1 MPEYLYDRLTE
12 YSCSG
17 RYPLHMPGHKRR
29 LGQME
34 DPFSFDITEIDGF
47 DNLHHAEGILKECQ
61 QRAAELFGAE
71 ETYFLVNGSTA
82 GILSAVSCAAAMARR
97 GSAPGSGAEET
108 PVILMARNSHK
119 AAYHALYLTGMEPV
133 YLYPEK
139 TEHAFLNGC
148 ILPEIV
154 ERELE
159 KHPGA
164 AAVFITSPT
173 YDGVI
178 SDIKGIAD
186 AAHRHGALLIVDE
199 AHGAHFGF
207 HPYFPQSA
215 VRQGADL
222 VIQSVHKTLPSLTQ
236 TALLH
241 VSRTL
246 ADREMLR
253 RMLGIYQTSSPS
265 YVLMAS
271 IDQCVRMLREKG
283 SELFDTFSHELEIFW
298 KEAGKLE
305 NLQVIRTDDPS
316 RILISGGL
324 TGLSGFEIC
333 DILRKNYHL
342 EPEMAA
348 EEYVLALMSV
358 GDGTEGLQVLLQAL
372 RKIDAESTACGKEA
386 AAGTVRPR
394 KELRPDRDECRADI
408 CLPLRDAWD
417 LQTERISLEEC
428 AGRISAEFVYL
439 YPPGIPLVVPG
450 ERISRSLAQNLCRYR
465 DEGCSLQGMEDYTM
479 ARIRVLPVP
488 DDDSVNKI

>member
-1 MPEYLYDRLTE
+1 MPEYLYDLLTE
-12 YSCSG
+12 YSRSG
-17 RYPLHMPGHKRR
+17 RYPLHMPGHKRQ

-47 DNLHHAEGILKECQ
+47 DNLHHAEGILKEAQ

-71 ETYFLVNGSTA
+71 ETFFLVNGSTA
-82 GILSAVSCAAAMARR
+82 GILSAIGCAAAMARR
-97 GSAPGSGAEET
+97 HGGPDRA

-133 YLYPEK
+133 YLYPAK

-148 ILPEIV
+148 IQPETV
-154 ERELE
+154 GRELMN
-159 KHPGA
+159 HPQA

-173 YDGVI
+173 YDGVV
-178 SDIKGIAD
+178 SDIEGIAE
-186 AAHRHGALLIVDE
+186 AAHRCGALLIVDE

-215 VRQGADL
+215 IRQGADI

-241 VSRTL
+241 VSGDLT
-246 ADREMLR
+246 DREMLR

-271 IDQCVRMLREKG
+271 IDQCVRMLSGKG
-283 SELFDTFSHELEIFW
+283 GELFDLFSRELKMFW
-298 KEAGKLE
+298 EEAGKLE
-305 NLQVIRTDDPS
+305 NLEAIRTDDPS
-316 RILISGGL
+316 RILVSGGR
-324 TGLSGFEIC
+324 TGLSGYEIC

-342 EPEMAA
+342 EPEMTA

-358 GDGTEGLQVLLQAL
+358 GDGDQGLRVLLHAL
-372 RKIDAESTACGKEA
+372 REMDAAGDPCGRRVAGGGESWREPQNEGRDACRAEICMPLREAWDAE
-386 AAGTVRPR
+386 P
-394 KELRPDRDECRADI
+394 
-408 CLPLRDAWD
+408 
-417 LQTERISLEEC
+417 ERILLEEC

-439 YPPGIPLVVPG
+439 YPPGIPLAVPG
-450 ERISRSLAQNLCRYR
+450 ERISRSLAEQLVRYR
-465 DEGCSLQGMEDYTM
+465 DEGMGLQGMEDYSM
-479 ARIRVLPVP
+479 ARIRVLPEP
-488 DDDSVNKI
+488 DDDPVNKN